1 MLLRRITADLI
12 VAFLE
17 LFYHA
22 AAMMSHRAGPINE
35 SIPATTSFVR
45 QSFSCVR
52 VMQILKDECPDDL
65 PPLPIVPWSVSLAM
79 AHAYRVFRQSKIA
92 TLRNRARNDLQT
104 CCDILEKMRRNWW
117 SAGTMADLGR
127 AALKKASAG
136 ADKDNGRKQNSATD
150 AVIASTDA
158 NVQVEHIPAPTID
171 IPAGLD
177 ANANALFASN
187 QTPVDLGTMN
197 NDLTA
202 TIGLDPSI
210 SPDWFNFDT
219 AFENF
224 DAVLGSSG
232 ADVSMELLRPFNFD
246 DFGSYEL
253 PR

>member
-1 MLLRRITADLI
+1 MGANRILRQTLL
-12 VAFLE
+12 
-17 LFYHA
+17 
-22 AAMMSHRAGPINE
+22 
-35 SIPATTSFVR
+35 
-45 QSFSCVR
+45 
-52 VMQILKDECPDDL
+52 L
-65 PPLPIVPWSVSLAM
+65 PVLT
-79 AHAYRVFRQSKIA
+79 Q
-92 TLRNRARNDLQT
+92 TL
-104 CCDILEKMRRNWW
+104 
-117 SAGTMADLGR
+117 
-127 AALKKASAG
+127 
-136 ADKDNGRKQNSATD
+136 
-150 AVIASTDA
+150 
-158 NVQVEHIPAPTID
+158 QVEHIPAPTID